1 MICFY
6 LGWTG
11 SIIQIRTSIIKVGSK
26 SWLLTCSR
34 NITLSL
40 PSYTVSALKREL
52 NFCNGYLS
60 LLYCCYLGI
69 YMSALGPCDGVS
81 WSTLQANCYTYYH
94 IFNNLVHDVQAYHHG
109 GNFIYSDTSSGKN
122 TVENNLLIGAPDFGS
137 YINHHCGLENL
148 SKNNI
153 IHR

>member
-1 MICFY
+1 MKNYSNEIHSNEICIRRGSPIHIYELFIGYMICFCHWAFVLAARIKAPRQK
-6 LGWTG
+6 LGT
-11 SIIQIRTSIIKVGSK
+11 QP
-26 SWLLTCSR
+26 R
-34 NITLSL
+34 NS
-40 PSYTVSALKREL
+40 
-52 NFCNGYLS
+52 
-60 LLYCCYLGI
+60 LGI

>member
-1 MICFY
+1 MNEM
-6 LGWTG
+6 LE
-11 SIIQIRTSIIKVGSK
+11 
-26 SWLLTCSR
+26 LTDFR
-34 NITLSL
+34 NS
-40 PSYTVSALKREL
+40 
-52 NFCNGYLS
+52 
-60 LLYCCYLGI
+60 LGI

-94 IFNNLVHDVQAYHHG
+94 IFNNLVHNVQAYHHG

>member
-1 MICFY
+1 MLCFGNVCC
-6 LGWTG
+6 LWAFILAVIT
-11 SIIQIRTSIIKVGSK
+11 SNTKAQRQKQIMQP
-26 SWLLTCSR
+26 R
-34 NITLSL
+34 NS
-40 PSYTVSALKREL
+40 
-52 NFCNGYLS
+52 
-60 LLYCCYLGI
+60 LGI

>member
-1 MICFY
+1 MELMYFRI
-6 LGWTG
+6 TG
-11 SIIQIRTSIIKVGSK
+11 ASYGIDH
-26 SWLLTCSR
+26 WLDVNNPTREDYSQHVEFNHIHDYGLD
-34 NITLSL
+34 ILSD
-40 PSYTVSALKREL
+40 
-52 NFCNGYLS
+52 FG
-60 LLYCCYLGI
+60 GI

-81 WSTLQANCYTYYH
+81 WSKLQATCYTYYH
-94 IFNNLVHDVQAYHHG
+94 IFNNLVHDVHAYHHG

-122 TVENNLLIGAPDFGS
+122 VVENNLLIGAPDFGS